1 MSRPRRPDDGF
12 TVMEAVISAVLMG
25 IAATVTATLV
35 TGTLRVTADSG
46 RRTAA
51 ATLAASQAEAL
62 RQVSAVDIPDG
73 RVVVG
78 TQTVGGTTYTITQ
91 DATYTTY
98 NGAVSACTGTGRL
111 AAKRV
116 TVTVTWSNMGTTK
129 PVTTETM
136 RSLGFNASSGGL
148 DTGKGSLAAY
158 VLDSSGAAIPNA
170 QVVLRNSSGTTLGTE
185 TTGDDGCAVFTNLT
199 ASSNV
204 YATASR
210 SGMVDI
216 SGFAGASDAG
226 SGIVANSVVK
236 TTLSLGDPGSLT
248 ATLVLPSGTSMPTS
262 FGTNAFRPYLTTTL
276 WPSATTRRSPPSCAT
291 ASPQQA
297 CLSSATT
304 SSFTATRLFPAAYG
318 AWAGSCQDAR
328 PASLP
333 LTSVV
338 AGQTATANVALAGVR
353 FGPYNASA
361 VGKTVTA
368 THVADTYCTG
378 GEVITL
384 GVMPAVGNTSRIA
397 LPPGAWT
404 LSVPSGT
411 RSQSVTLTAG
421 SVSSTVSVG

>member
-1 MSRPRRPDDGF
+1 MSS
-12 TVMEAVISAVLMG
+12 TIMG
-25 IAATVTATLV
+25 IGALV
-35 TGTLRVTADSG
+35 VASLVFGTLGLTADSG

-51 ATLAASQAEAL
+51 ANLAASQAEAL

-73 RVVVG
+73 RVVLP
-78 TQTVGGTTYTITQ
+78 TQTVGGTVYTITQ

-116 TVTVTWSNMGTTK
+116 TVTVTWANMGNTE

-148 DTGKGSLAAY
+148 DTAKGSLAAY
-158 VLDSSGAAIPNA
+158 VLDSSGSPVPNA
-170 QVVLRNSSGTTLGTE
+170 QVVLRTSSGTTLDTE
-185 TTGDDGCAVFTNLT
+185 TTGADGCAVFTNLS

-216 SGFAGASDAG
+216 SGLDSVTDTG
-226 SGIVANSVVK
+226 SGIVANSVIK
-236 TTLSLGDPGSLT
+236 TTLSLGEPGSLT
-248 ATLVLPSGTSMPTS
+248 ATLVRPSGTSMPAS
-262 FGTNAFRPYLTTTL
+262 YGANAFQPYLTTTL
-276 WPSATTRRSPPSCAT
+276 WPSATTRRSPPNCAT
-291 ASPQQA
+291 ATPSQA
-297 CLSSATT
+297 CLSSAT
-304 SSFTATRLFPAAYG
+304 SSGFTATRLFPAAYG

-338 AGQTATANVALAGVR
+338 TGQTANVNVSLAGVR
-353 FGPYNASA
+353 FRPDNAAA

-368 THVADTYCTG
+368 THAADAYCAG

-384 GVMPAVGNTSRIA
+384 GVMPAMGNTSRVA

-404 LSVPSGT
+404 LTVPSGT
-411 RSQSVTLTAG
+411 RPQSVSLTAG
-421 SVSSTVSVG
+421 NVSSTVSVG